1 MNVKNVSQRYNGY
14 FGDFNE
20 TIVDMIYDFA
30 CELCQYKLHWRSL
43 GIVTK

>member
-1 MNVKNVSQRYNGY
+1 MVLKLDIGQMNVKNVSQKYNGY

-30 CELCQYKLHWRSL
+30 CELC
-43 GIVTK
+43 